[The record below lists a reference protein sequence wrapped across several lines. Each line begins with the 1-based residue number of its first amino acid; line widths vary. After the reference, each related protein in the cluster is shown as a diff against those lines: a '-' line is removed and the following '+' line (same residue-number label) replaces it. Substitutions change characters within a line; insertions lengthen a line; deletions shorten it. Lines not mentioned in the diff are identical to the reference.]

1 VNREQRGRVEL
12 VRTSNECIGD
22 FESTEEA
29 LCCPNFRVTGGA
41 LCIDH
46 RFAVGKLIRGSRFA
60 KVVVMS
66 ERVMSERSSEQIREL
81 LDSLYRVESGRILAT
96 LIRLLGDFDLAE
108 EAMHEAFAAA
118 LSLWPRS
125 GVPGNPRPWL
135 ISTARFKA
143 IDTLRRRARFDASQ
157 DELVRYLE
165 GQWSSAARSNKNEE
179 DSLED
184 DRLEDDRLRLI
195 FTCCHPSL
203 APEARVAL
211 TLREVC
217 GLTTEEIARAFLTT
231 PRTLAQRIVR
241 AKTKI
246 RETPIPYEVPTPEE
260 LPERLGAVLHVIYL
274 VFNEGYSAA
283 AGAEVTRAELTG
295 EAIRLC
301 RLLMELRPEPVGVGP
316 EIVDPEVI
324 DPEIMGLLS
333 LMLLQESRHA
343 ARTSPT
349 GELILLENQ
358 DRALWNKEQIAEGVA
373 LLEKALNSRRFG
385 SYTLQAAIAAVH
397 AEAESVA
404 ETDWRQIVALYDR
417 LLRIQPSPV
426 VQLNRAVAIA
436 MRDGPEAG
444 LAHIDAVLEHGE
456 LADYYLAHSARADMY
471 RRLGRTAEARASYEK
486 ALALT
491 QQEPERQFLQER
503 IRQLK

>member
-1 VNREQRGRVEL
+1 MNAL
-12 VRTSNECIGD
+12 AD

-29 LCCPNFRVTGGA
+29 FCYPDFRVTTWA
-41 LCIDH
+41 LCIDPP
-46 RFAVGKLIRGSRFA
+46 FAKLIRGSCFA

-66 ERVMSERSSEQIREL
+66 EPSTEQIREL
-81 LDSLYRVESGRILAT
+81 LDSLYRVDSGRILAT

-165 GQWSSAARSNKNEE
+165 ARSSSAERSNEE
-179 DSLED
+179 DS
-184 DRLEDDRLRLI
+184 LEDDRLRLI
-195 FTCCHPSL
+195 FTCCHPAL
-203 APEARVAL
+203 PPEGQVAL
-211 TLREVC
+211 TLREIC
-217 GLTTEEIARAFLTT
+217 GLTTEEIARAFLVT
-231 PRTLAQRIVR
+231 PATLAQRIVR
-241 AKTKI
+241 AKAKI
-246 RETPIPYEVPTPEE
+246 RETPIPYEVPAPQV
-260 LPERLGAVLHVIYL
+260 LPERLDAGLQVIYF
-274 VFNEGYSAA
+274 VFNQGFSAA

-295 EAIRLC
+295 EAIRLG
-301 RLLMELRPEPVGVGP
+301 RLLAELQPE
-316 EIVDPEVI
+316 PEVI
-324 DPEIMGLLS
+324 GLLS

-343 ARTSPT
+343 ARTSPN

-358 DRALWNKEQIAEGVA
+358 DRSLWNREQIAEGVA

-397 AEAESVA
+397 AQAESVA
-404 ETDWRQIVALYDR
+404 ATDWRQIVALYDQ
-417 LLRIQPSPV
+417 LLRMQPSPV

-456 LADYYLAHSARADMY
+456 LANYYLAHSARADMC
-471 RRLGRTAEARASYEK
+471 RRLGRTAEARSSYEK

-491 QQEPERQFLQER
+491 QQEPERKFLQER
-503 IRQLK
+503 LRQLN

>member
-1 VNREQRGRVEL
+1 
-12 VRTSNECIGD
+12 
-22 FESTEEA
+22 
-29 LCCPNFRVTGGA
+29 
-41 LCIDH
+41 
-46 RFAVGKLIRGSRFA
+46 
-60 KVVVMS
+60 
-66 ERVMSERSSEQIREL
+66 MSERSIEQIREL
-81 LDSLYRVESGRILAT
+81 LDSLYRVDSGRILAT

-118 LSLWPRS
+118 LSVWPRS

-165 GQWSSAARSNKNEE
+165 AQLSSPEKSNEE
-179 DSLED
+179 DH
-184 DRLEDDRLRLI
+184 LEDDRLRLI

-203 APEARVAL
+203 PPEAHVAL

-217 GLTTEEIARAFLTT
+217 GLTTEEIAKAFLTT

-246 RETPIPYEVPTPEE
+246 RETRIPYEVPTPQE
-260 LPERLGAVLHVIYL
+260 LPERLGAVLHVVYL

-283 AGAEVTRAELTG
+283 AGAEVTRGELTG
-295 EAIRLC
+295 EAIRLG
-301 RLLMELRPEPVGVGP
+301 RLLIELQPE
-316 EIVDPEVI
+316 EPEVI
-324 DPEIMGLLS
+324 GLLS
-333 LMLLQESRHA
+333 LMLLQESRRA
-343 ARTSPT
+343 ARTSPN
-349 GELILLENQ
+349 GELILLEHQ
-358 DRALWNKEQIAEGVA
+358 DRSLWNRAQIAEGVT
-373 LLEKALNSRRFG
+373 LLEQALKSRHFG

-397 AEAESVA
+397 AKAESVA
-404 ETDWRQIVALYDR
+404 ATDWRQIVALYDQ
-417 LLRIQPSPV
+417 LIRIHPSPV
-426 VQLNRAVAIA
+426 AQLNRAVAIA
-436 MRDGPEAG
+436 MCDGPEAG

-456 LADYYLAHSARADMY
+456 LANYYLAHSARADMY
-471 RRLGRTAEARASYEK
+471 RRLGRTAEARSAYEK

>member
-1 VNREQRGRVEL
+1 LSGFQSHGLGILPRSAG
-12 VRTSNECIGD
+12 
-22 FESTEEA
+22 
-29 LCCPNFRVTGGA
+29 
-41 LCIDH
+41 IDPP
-46 RFAVGKLIRGSRFA
+46 FAKLIRDGWFA

-66 ERVMSERSSEQIREL
+66 ERVIPEPSTEQIREL
-81 LDSLYRVESGRILAT
+81 LDSLYRVDSGRILAT

-157 DELVRYLE
+157 DEFARHLE
-165 GQWSSAARSNKNEE
+165 AQSSSAERSNEE
-179 DSLED
+179 NSLED
-184 DRLEDDRLRLI
+184 DSLEDDRLRLI

-203 APEARVAL
+203 PPEARVAL

-217 GLTTEEIARAFLTT
+217 GLATEEIAKAFLIT

-241 AKTKI
+241 AKAKI
-246 RETPIPYEVPTPEE
+246 RETPIPYEVPTPQE

-295 EAIRLC
+295 EAIRLG
-301 RLLMELRPEPVGVGP
+301 RLLAELRPEP
-316 EIVDPEVI
+316 EVI
-324 DPEIMGLLS
+324 GLLS
-333 LMLLQESRHA
+333 LMLLQESHRA

-358 DRALWNKEQIAEGVA
+358 DRSRWNKEQIAEGVA
-373 LLEKALNSRRFG
+373 LLKKALGYRGKSHRFG
-385 SYTLQAAIAAVH
+385 AYTLQAAIAAVH

-404 ETDWRQIVALYDR
+404 VTDWRQIVALYDR

-436 MRDGPEAG
+436 ECEGPEAG
-444 LAHIDAVLEHGE
+444 LAQIDAVLEHGE
-456 LADYYLAHSARADMY
+456 LANYYLAHSARADMY